1 MWILVEKIGAHR
13 SPDLLQGLDLSVHH
27 GQLQAWRLWT
37 FGVVRMSWKR
47 GKLQSHLG
55 EDKVYCRIWCQHGR
69 CCLGLLHYELQ
80 TFLSTARLRIGELLM
95 FAFCILNK
103 RFFFMC
109 QTCSHISLSIFF
121 SFFFTFIFCFLGKRK
136 KNKKKSKH
144 HFLCSTFFYTLKI
157 MNNSYIFVSGEMS
170 SCPKLQ
176 VLVWAVGVKEM
187 SVLWLTICLIK

>member
-1 MWILVEKIGAHR
+1 MWILVEKMGVHL
-13 SPDLLQGLDLSVHH
+13 SPDLLQGLDLRVHH

-37 FGVVRMSWKR
+37 FGVVRMSWKC

-69 CCLGLLHYELQ
+69 CWLGLLHYELQ
-80 TFLSTARLRIGELLM
+80 TFLSTAILRIGELLM

-103 RFFFMC
+103 RFFFSC
-109 QTCSHISLSIFF
+109 VRLVHISAFPFF

-136 KNKKKSKH
+136 KNKQKRNQSN
-144 HFLCSTFFYTLKI
+144 TFYVALYTLKI
-157 MNNSYIFVSGEMS
+157 MNNLYIFVSGEMS

-176 VLVWAVGVKEM
+176 VLVWVVGVKEM

>member
-1 MWILVEKIGAHR
+1 MWILVEKIGAHL

-55 EDKVYCRIWCQHGR
+55 EDKVYCRIWCQHGC

-80 TFLSTARLRIGELLM
+80 TFLSTAILRIGELLM

-103 RFFFMC
+103 RFFFHV
-109 QTCSHISLSIFF
+109 SDLF
-121 SFFFTFIFCFLGKRK
+121 SYQPFHFFFLFFLHL
-136 KNKKKSKH
+136 S
-144 HFLCSTFFYTLKI
+144 FAF
-157 MNNSYIFVSGEMS
+157 
-170 SCPKLQ
+170 
-176 VLVWAVGVKEM
+176 
-187 SVLWLTICLIK
+187 